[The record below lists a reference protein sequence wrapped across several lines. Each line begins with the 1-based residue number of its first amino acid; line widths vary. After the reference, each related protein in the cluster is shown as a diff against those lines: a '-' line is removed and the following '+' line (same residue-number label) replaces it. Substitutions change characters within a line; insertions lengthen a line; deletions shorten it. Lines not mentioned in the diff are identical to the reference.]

1 MIERLYIFWMEL
13 LKRKP
18 NESDQKQDGTQFL
31 LNFYN
36 IKKIFFLYSSSP
48 RARNPNED
56 PFTRKVKTPIVVGP
70 ERLTCEKTDNRNIP
84 SKYAQTTLSP
94 SQKLSPKKPSPEK
107 RLKAKSTE
115 SLRSVSPG
123 SDSVFY
129 SEVDVCFRCFISK
142 MH

>member
-13 LKRKP
+13 LKQKP
-18 NESDQKQDGTQFL
+18 NESDQKQDGMQFL
-31 LNFYN
+31 LKFLLHQKN
-36 IKKIFFLYSSSP
+36 IFFLHSSSP

-94 SQKLSPKKPSPEK
+94 TQKLSPKKPSPEK

-129 SEVDVCFRCFISK
+129 SEVDVSFR
-142 MH
+142 

>member
-1 MIERLYIFWMEL
+1 MH
-13 LKRKP
+13 
-18 NESDQKQDGTQFL
+18 
-31 LNFYN
+31 
-36 IKKIFFLYSSSP
+36 SSSP

-94 SQKLSPKKPSPEK
+94 TQKLSPKKPSPEK

-129 SEVDVCFRCFISK
+129 SEVDVSFR
-142 MH
+142 